1 MGRRSAAVFVIAM
14 APMMAAAQ
22 QFMPDFGPPVDPERR
37 FELVVIKPFANV
49 DGQVL
54 MRMVPG
60 RFESSLPVGVLLRQ
74 ALRKPDYQIVGAP
87 GWLDTERYSI
97 IAKPPE
103 GIPLTAV
110 SVLLTNL
117 LKDRFRLA
125 THLETRERPVF
136 HLVMARPDGR
146 LGPNIKPTSPECQ
159 ATIAKRN
166 AAATAS
172 AGRGGTLPD
181 LPPPPG
187 PDDPVPCGFFR
198 IPVGR
203 AAASGFAIAQLTPT
217 LSDLT
222 GRTVIDKTGVTG
234 LYDFTLKYAPEL
246 VRVAGPFGLL
256 STGRPVAPDTPAD
269 PDAPDLFTAVQEQ
282 LGLKLESARGPVE
295 MVVIDNIEKPALD

>member
-14 APMMAAAQ
+14 VPVMAAAQ
-22 QFMPDFGPPVDPERR
+22 QFMPDFGPPVDRDTR
-37 FELVVIKPFANV
+37 FEVVVIKPFADV

-54 MRMVPG
+54 MRMAPG

-74 ALRKPDYQIVGAP
+74 ALQKPDYQIVGAP
-87 GWLDTERYSI
+87 DWMDTDRYSI

-103 GIPLTAV
+103 GVPPTAI

-117 LKDRFRLA
+117 LKDRFQLA
-125 THLETRERPVF
+125 THLETREQPVF
-136 HLVMARPDGR
+136 HLVMARSDGR

-159 ATIAKRN
+159 ATITEK
-166 AAATAS
+166 AAAAKAS
-172 AGRGGTLPD
+172 VGRGGAPPVIPTL
-181 LPPPPG
+181 PG

-203 AAASGFAIAQLTPT
+203 VAASGFAIAQLTPT
-217 LSDLT
+217 LADLT
-222 GRTVIDKTGVTG
+222 GRPVIDKTGVTG

-256 STGRPVAPDTPAD
+256 SPRRPVAPDTPAD
-269 PDAPDLFTAVQEQ
+269 PDTPDLFTAVQEQ
-282 LGLKLESARGPVE
+282 LGLKLESARGLVE